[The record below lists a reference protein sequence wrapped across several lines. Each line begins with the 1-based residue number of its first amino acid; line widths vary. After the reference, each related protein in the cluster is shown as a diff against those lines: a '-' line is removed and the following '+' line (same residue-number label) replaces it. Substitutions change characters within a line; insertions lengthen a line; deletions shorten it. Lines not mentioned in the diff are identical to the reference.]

1 MSPTKQMLHSF
12 LDSFF
17 PTSVPADDGAEGEES
32 MEGVE
37 EGGESVKG
45 VEREVPE
52 LVAMKEQLH
61 DAVEALQLPPNFL
74 DLLIDQV
81 RVGRGVAG
89 KV

>member
-1 MSPTKQMLHSF
+1 MLHSF

-17 PTSVPADDGAEGEES
+17 PTSVPADDGEDG

-37 EGGESVKG
+37 EGVESVKG
-45 VEREVPE
+45 VEKEVPE

-81 RVGRGVAG
+81 WGGRGVTV